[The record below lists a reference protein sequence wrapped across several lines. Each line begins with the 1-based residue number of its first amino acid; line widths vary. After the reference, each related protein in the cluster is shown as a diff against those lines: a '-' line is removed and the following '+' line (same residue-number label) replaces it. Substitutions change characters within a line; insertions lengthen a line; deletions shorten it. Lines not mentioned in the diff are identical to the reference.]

1 MSMRLERRLSFTLVG
16 LATLLLILA
25 LAALSWSTLRVVR
38 AESLPELQ
46 RKSATVAKTLNRE
59 IVRAVELGVP
69 LDELVG
75 MPEFFHDAIEPHV
88 EFRYAAFSD
97 AAGRVRY
104 VTAGVVDQT
113 MPIALEQPVEHGGI
127 IHSSYRVEAEGALLG
142 ILHVGVDAEYFTKK
156 LTDIVFDI
164 GITLMASLLIT
175 FEVILILVA
184 LSVTIPINNITAVI
198 RRGIRGRFDFVVDG
212 GGGGEMGRFIRAL
225 NSVVLTIN
233 GQARALA
240 AQMGGNAPPEAAAER
255 PRRFWAASTLHIRLP
270 VFIFFFAAELPRS
283 FLPLFAKQVYQP
295 LWGLSEGVALAL
307 PMSGFM
313 LAAVLLTPV
322 AGSLVARLGS
332 RGVFIMGLVPST
344 IGFVMI
350 GLSTGLVELTV
361 WRCVNA
367 GGLAM
372 ISMASLGYIA
382 DVTTDQT
389 RAQGMASYLGAYVAA
404 GVCGTAIGAIIA
416 ERVGFGPVFFL
427 SAAAAVL
434 SAVLVYSFLPAGHKA
449 CRKRPKTRGHF
460 REVLTNPSLMALQ
473 LLFALPI
480 QVLTFGYMFFV
491 APFLLRDLGLTQSE
505 IGRVIMTYYLAI
517 ILIGPLAARW
527 ADRLGRF
534 QPFIIFGAV
543 ISGASSVILLY
554 HANMWITVASAAA
567 LGVSSAVGTPAAG
580 GQLLKICAEQFP
592 HVPSGS
598 IIGVYRIIERIG
610 GAAGPLVASALAAH
624 YGYAEASGMIGAAV
638 LVAGLAYA
646 SVTPL
651 LDRRPAPAG

>member
-16 LATLLLILA
+16 LATLLLIVA

-46 RKSATVAKTLNRE
+46 RKSATVARTLNRE
-59 IVRAVELGVP
+59 IVRALELGVP
-69 LDELVG
+69 LDGMVG
-75 MPEFFHDAIEPHV
+75 MQDFLRDAIQPHV

-97 AAGRVRY
+97 ADGTVRY
-104 VTAGVVDQT
+104 ATEGLTDKIMPVTLD
-113 MPIALEQPVEHGGI
+113 QPVARGGI
-127 IHSSYRVEAEGALLG
+127 IHSSYRVDSNGTQMG
-142 ILHVGVDAEYFTKK
+142 ILHIGVDAEYFTKK

-198 RRGIRGRFDFVVDG
+198 RRGILGRFDFVVDG
-212 GGGGEMGRFIRAL
+212 GGGSGEMGRFIKAL

-233 GQARALA
+233 GQARAMA
-240 AQMGGNAPPEAAAER
+240 AQMGGAASTALATDR

-283 FLPLFAKQVYQP
+283 FLPLFAKQVYRP
-295 LWGLSEGVALAL
+295 LWGWPEGLALAL

-313 LAAVLLTPV
+313 LTAVLLTPV
-322 AGSLVARLGS
+322 AGRLVARFGS
-332 RGVFIMGLVPST
+332 RSVFLMGLVPSA

-350 GLSTGLVELTV
+350 GLSTSLIDMTV

-367 GGLAM
+367 AGLAM

-382 DVTTDQT
+382 DVTTEQT

-416 ERVGFGPVFFL
+416 ERIGFGPVFFL
-427 SAAAAVL
+427 SAVAAVL
-434 SAVLVYSFLPAGHKA
+434 SAVLVYTFLPAHS
-449 CRKRPKTRGHF
+449 RTVHKRPTAKGHF
-460 REVLTNPSLMALQ
+460 RAVLTNPSLMALQ

-517 ILIGPLAARW
+517 ILIGPVVARQ
-527 ADRLGRF
+527 ADKLGRF

-554 HANMWITVASAAA
+554 HANMWVTVASAVA
-567 LGVSSAVGTPAAG
+567 LGVSTAVGTPAAG

-592 HVPSGS
+592 QVASGS

-610 GAAGPLVASALAAH
+610 GAAGPLIASALAAH
-624 YGYAEASGMIGAAV
+624 YGYAEASGLIGAAV

-646 SVTPL
+646 AATPFL
-651 LDRRPAPAG
+651 NRTPAAG

>member
-59 IVRAVELGVP
+59 IVRAVEIGVP
-69 LDELVG
+69 LDQMVG
-75 MPEFFHDAIEPHV
+75 MADFLHDAIESHV

-97 AAGRVRY
+97 AEGRVRY
-104 VTAGVVDQT
+104 ATAGVVDSV
-113 MPIALEQPVEHGGI
+113 MPTALDHPVERNGI
-127 IHSSYRVEAEGALLG
+127 IHSSYRVESAGTLLG
-142 ILHVGVDAEYFTKK
+142 ILHIGVDAEFFTNK

-164 GITLMASLLIT
+164 GVTLMASLLIT
-175 FEVILILVA
+175 FEVILILVT

-212 GGGGEMGRFIRAL
+212 GGGGEMGRFIKAL

-240 AQMGGNAPPEAAAER
+240 AQMGGGAPSEAVDR

-295 LWGLSEGVALAL
+295 LWGLPEGLALAL

-322 AGSLVARLGS
+322 SGSLVARFGS
-332 RGVFIMGLVPST
+332 RNVFLMGLVPSA

-350 GLSTGLVELTV
+350 GLSASLLELTV

-367 GGLAM
+367 AGLAM

-382 DVTTDQT
+382 DVTTDHT
-389 RAQGMASYLGAYVAA
+389 RAQGMANYLGAYVAA

-416 ERVGFGPVFFL
+416 ERIGFGPVFFL
-427 SAAAAVL
+427 SAVATVL
-434 SAVLVYSFLPAGHKA
+434 SAVLVYSFLPSNPRTWH
-449 CRKRPKTRGHF
+449 RRPKTRGHF

-491 APFLLRDLGLTQSE
+491 APFLLRDIGLTQSE

-517 ILIGPLAARW
+517 ILVGPVAARM
-527 ADRLGRF
+527 ADKLGRF

-554 HANMWITVASAAA
+554 HVNMWVTVASAVA
-567 LGVSSAVGTPAAG
+567 LGLSSAVGTPAAG

-592 HVPSGS
+592 DVPSGS

-610 GAAGPLVASALAAH
+610 GAAGPLVASALAVH

-638 LVAGLAYA
+638 LVAGLGYA
-646 SVTPL
+646 ALTPL
-651 LDRRPAPAG
+651 LERRLATAG